1 MEKSALRQK
10 SISELVDQNYVHGY
24 VLYYLGVRF
33 YECSG
38 HTLEQVCRERN
49 LKLEQLIRELE
60 SPSLLQQTPLP
71 LLDYPIDLIIEYL
84 KHAHYIFIKH
94 KLPYIGRLV
103 ESFRAKHPDYNQ
115 LEKDLK
121 LVFPLFVEDFIE
133 PIYEKEDTRCTY
145 IRMSDREWT

>member
-49 LKLEQLIRELE
+49 LKL
-60 SPSLLQQTPLP
+60 
-71 LLDYPIDLIIEYL
+71 
-84 KHAHYIFIKH
+84 
-94 KLPYIGRLV
+94 
-103 ESFRAKHPDYNQ
+103 
-115 LEKDLK
+115 
-121 LVFPLFVEDFIE
+121 
-133 PIYEKEDTRCTY
+133 
-145 IRMSDREWT
+145 